1 MVFPREYPLKSIN
14 KIDSIQALRGFAA
27 LGVMLAH
34 GSSLIY
40 QHLDYQLVHQWAL
53 VGVAGVD
60 VFFVLSGFIIL
71 HTALTRP
78 VPRGTFLR
86 KRFLRIYP
94 VYWIILTVLIL
105 YHCLYPSSEHPADR
119 GSTILGSILL
129 FPQKDYVLGIAW
141 TLSFEIIFYLFF
153 ALTFFV
159 SARFFY
165 VSSMV
170 WGLAIGAL
178 AWQGYNFDHY
188 TLQVL
193 FSPMILEFFWGC
205 GVAYCFH
212 RFRNTPFSRV
222 FLWVGGLFFI
232 LMLTRYYVS
241 AIGMHAYELTP
252 IRRMLYFGFP
262 AACLIYGLLGSK
274 IPISPY
280 FVSLG
285 NASYSLYLLHASVLS
300 LLIKFVLLTRTSFLF
315 SSFVGSLILFA
326 TTIAIASAFYLLIEK
341 PLIRCLNK
349 GLV

>member
-1 MVFPREYPLKSIN
+1 M
-14 KIDSIQALRGFAA
+14 
-27 LGVMLAH
+27 
-34 GSSLIY
+34 
-40 QHLDYQLVHQWAL
+40 
-53 VGVAGVD
+53 
-60 VFFVLSGFIIL
+60 FFVLSGFIIL
-71 HTALTRP
+71 YTALTRP
-78 VPRGTFLR
+78 VARGTFLR

-94 VYWIILTVLIL
+94 VYWIVVAVLIL
-105 YHCLYPSSEHPADR
+105 YHCLYPSPEHPADR

-141 TLSFEIIFYLFF
+141 TLSFKIIFYL
-153 ALTFFV
+153 FFV

-178 AWQGYNFDHY
+178 AWQGYYFDHY

-241 AIGMHAYELTP
+241 AIGMPAYELTP
-252 IRRMLYFGFP
+252 IRRMLYFGFS

-274 IPISPY
+274 NPISPY

-300 LLIKFVLLTRTSFLF
+300 LLIKFVLLTRASFLF
-315 SSFVGSLILFA
+315 SRFVGSLILFA

-341 PLIRCLNK
+341 PLIRYLNK

>member
-1 MVFPREYPLKSIN
+1 MKSLN
-14 KIDSIQALRGFAA
+14 KIESIQALRGLAA
-27 LGVMLAH
+27 VGVMLAH
-34 GSSLIY
+34 GSSLIH
-40 QHLDYQLVHQWAL
+40 QRLDYQFAQQWAL

-71 HTALTRP
+71 YTALARP
-78 VPRGTFLR
+78 VARGTFLR

-94 VYWIILTVLIL
+94 VYWILLAVLIL
-105 YHCLYPSSEHPADR
+105 YHWSHPSPEHPADQ

-165 VSSMV
+165 LSSMV

-178 AWQGYNFDHY
+178 AWLGYHFDHY
-188 TLQVL
+188 SLQVL
-193 FSPMILEFFWGC
+193 FSPMIIEFFSGC
-205 GVAYCFH
+205 AVAYCFH
-212 RFRNTPFSRV
+212 RFRNNPLSRM
-222 FLWVGGLFFI
+222 FLWSGGLFFF

-241 AIGMHAYELTP
+241 AIGMPGYELTP
-252 IRRMLYFGFP
+252 VSRMLYFGLP

-300 LLIKFVLLTRTSFLF
+300 LLIKLVLLTRTSFIF
-315 SSFVGSLILFA
+315 SNFIGPLILFV
-326 TTIAIASAFYLLIEK
+326 TTIAIACVFYLFIEK

-349 GLV
+349 VLM